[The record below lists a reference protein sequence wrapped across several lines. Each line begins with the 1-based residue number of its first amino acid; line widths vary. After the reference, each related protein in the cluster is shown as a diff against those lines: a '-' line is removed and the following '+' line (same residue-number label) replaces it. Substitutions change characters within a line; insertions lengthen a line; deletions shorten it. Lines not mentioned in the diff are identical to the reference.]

1 MIRFSFDLSIAQGI
15 IAAWRLLTFGFQN
28 GWGLESKWIIG
39 PNAGRRGFWGPRSFR
54 SSPGTSSQCF
64 NAAAAV
70 FAVALP
76 LAIFA
81 EAGLSFLGIGITEP
95 TASWGKMVG
104 GSVKS
109 STVIINFHLAL
120 FPTLLVA
127 LTMLSFSCVGD
138 GLQEAPDPSRGD

>member
-1 MIRFSFDLSIAQGI
+1 M
-15 IAAWRLLTFGFQN
+15 
-28 GWGLESKWIIG
+28 
-39 PNAGRRGFWGPRSFR
+39 
-54 SSPGTSSQCF
+54 
-64 NAAAAV
+64 
-70 FAVALP
+70 P

-109 STVIINFHLAL
+109 SAVIIDYHLAL
-120 FPTLLVA
+120 FPTPLVA

-138 GLQEAPDPSRGD
+138 GMQEALDPSRGD

>member
-1 MIRFSFDLSIAQGI
+1 PNSLTP
-15 IAAWRLLTFGFQN
+15 LLVYFT
-28 GWGLESKWIIG
+28 
-39 PNAGRRGFWGPRSFR
+39 
-54 SSPGTSSQCF
+54 
-64 NAAAAV
+64 
-70 FAVALP
+70 FAVP

-109 STVIINFHLAL
+109 STVIVDYHLAL

-127 LTMLSFSCVGD
+127 LTMLSFSFVGD
-138 GLQEAPDPSRGD
+138 GLQEALDPARGD